1 MNSNFLFTITLMQ
14 LGSLLAMERVPLSP
28 IKQMNDTSH
37 CTGKLKLV
45 RCGAKRT
52 AEDQPKEN
60 KPVLR
65 SSRLA
70 SAPAP
75 EQVVSPNGKALRRKI
90 ATGVKRCIAAEPGD
104 LDIDPL
110 DKDLA
115 PEVLTASPKSLT
127 KTLYVR
133 AMNAVRSKCAR
144 LGAPDDEIKKQLE
157 SARVSVVAHANKR
170 KASAK
175 KPTQYEQ
182 EDFTKLALLFDAPTF
197 ELLYDPKIYS
207 ATAEGSAVVA
217 NASEMKKLTFLQRM
231 AVYAHEITH
240 SKNEDWECRIAY
252 RAAFDAQGKTTQYE
266 SSAKP
271 VLYRAQEVF
280 ADLIPAAKAPSL
292 AKGIAEYRKN
302 ILEEYG
308 KGAPS
313 THPANG
319 DWAKLDA
326 LMVALHEKHKEEQE
340 RKERMA
346 YLSQKLREF
355 GE

>member
-14 LGSLLAMERVPLSP
+14 LGNLLAMERVPLSP

-45 RCGAKRT
+45 RRGAKCT

-65 SSRLA
+65 STRLSSEPV
-70 SAPAP
+70 SA
-75 EQVVSPNGKALRRKI
+75 EVVTPNGKALRRKI
-90 ATGVKRCIAAEPGD
+90 ALGVKRCIAAAPGD

-207 ATAEGSAVVA
+207 ATAEGS
-217 NASEMKKLTFLQRM
+217 
-231 AVYAHEITH
+231 VYAHEITH